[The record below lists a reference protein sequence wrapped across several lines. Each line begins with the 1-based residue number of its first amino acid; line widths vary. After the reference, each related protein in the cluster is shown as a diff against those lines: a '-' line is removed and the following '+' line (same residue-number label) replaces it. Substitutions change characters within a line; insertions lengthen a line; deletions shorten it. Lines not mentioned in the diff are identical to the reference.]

1 MSEQR
6 RRAEDSWHLDKKVS
20 VAHLLT
26 SLLIV
31 GGLIAGWIEMNTRV
45 TRLEVMAD
53 QTARE
58 VTNSVGRIENQLGS
72 LNAKFD
78 KLIDRELAK
87 ARNQ

>member
-1 MSEQR
+1 MTEER
-6 RRAEDSWHLDKKVS
+6 RRDDSWHLDKKVS

-31 GGLIAGWIEMNTRV
+31 GGLIAGWVEMNTRV
-45 TRLEVMAD
+45 TKLEVIAD

-58 VTNSVGRIENQLGS
+58 VTNSVGRIEDQLGS

-78 KLIDRELAK
+78 KLIDRELEK
-87 ARNQ
+87 ARNR